1 MSEFVYDEN
10 GLQALISLIKKLC
23 GNDLTNKKDIIKT
36 KISNFA
42 TNKNIPDMDALLKK
56 VSFESKLRQEL
67 LNLITINETYF
78 YRELNQLNSVI
89 YYANTMALSDN
100 VKILCAPCSSGEE
113 VYSLGM
119 IAKTIGIDRQRLKIV
134 GIDINSEVIQ
144 RCKDGI
150 YNQRSIQNVSSNQ
163 KNMYFN
169 KVDDMYQI
177 KKELMP
183 QMEFKVAN
191 IFDENLFKLGMF
203 DIILSRNMMIY
214 FDEEYRLM
222 TIERFHKILKPFG
235 RLYVGHADLVPYT
248 DLYTKIVD
256 IGSSYYEKL

>member
-169 KVDDMYQI
+169 KVDDMY
-177 KKELMP
+177 
-183 QMEFKVAN
+183 F
-191 IFDENLFKLGMF
+191 
-203 DIILSRNMMIY
+203 
-214 FDEEYRLM
+214 
-222 TIERFHKILKPFG
+222 
-235 RLYVGHADLVPYT
+235 
-248 DLYTKIVD
+248 
-256 IGSSYYEKL
+256 